1 MSKTH
6 LDASTGVRRK
16 VLIELSFLAIFA
28 LSMLVAFFIPANGK
42 EDNLFQVS
50 SKSLAADGIIF
61 IEIAGLQKCI
71 IETLPFLESC
81 TRNFHSH
88 TETNYSEIRLLQ
100 R

>member
-42 EDNLFQVS
+42 EGNLFQVS
-50 SKSLAADGIIF
+50 SKSLAADGIK
-61 IEIAGLQKCI
+61 IAGLQKCI
-71 IETLPFLESC
+71 IETLPFF
-81 TRNFHSH
+81 RVMH
-88 TETNYSEIRLLQ
+88 TQFRFSY
-100 R
+100 

>member
-42 EDNLFQVS
+42 EGNLFQVS
-50 SKSLAADGIIF
+50 SKSLAADGINIYQNSLIAKMYYLNFAIF
-61 IEIAGLQKCI
+61 
-71 IETLPFLESC
+71 
-81 TRNFHSH
+81 
-88 TETNYSEIRLLQ
+88 
-100 R
+100 